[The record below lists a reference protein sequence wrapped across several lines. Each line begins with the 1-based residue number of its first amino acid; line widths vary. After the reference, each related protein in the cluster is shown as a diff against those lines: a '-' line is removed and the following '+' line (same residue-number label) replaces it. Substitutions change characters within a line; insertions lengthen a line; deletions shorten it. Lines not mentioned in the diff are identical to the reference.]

1 MERSAGITSIYN
13 TLVTTEFYDRVPET
27 SLATA
32 LGGSADF
39 QIWDGSATEAT
50 NTFRLPIPDGA
61 ETGSF
66 SFSANRNSNGTDGNN
81 ENTGS
86 GDVFIDLANGTT
98 SGSLVFLR
106 VGTPDL
112 VAWSDLPFGEQLLD
126 NIVGNGGG
134 DQVVSNR
141 TDLADTV
148 DDLAVLFTW
157 DVVTDPDGSQV
168 LEVTLGA
175 GRGETY
181 GVLTQTNWFGRCEV
195 EITADPT
202 NGTFNVGSL
211 NAATGL
217 WEVDPADYP
226 ALTFTPNADFFG
238 QVDITASICGI
249 ESVTEVVVKA
259 DTDNDGVAD
268 VDDADKDGDGILDTD
283 EGVSL
288 PEFVNGDFSAGMHGL
303 HNDRPN

>member
-1 MERSAGITSIYN
+1 M
-13 TLVTTEFYDRVPET
+13 
-27 SLATA
+27 
-32 LGGSADF
+32 
-39 QIWDGSATEAT
+39 
-50 NTFRLPIPDGA
+50 
-61 ETGSF
+61 
-66 SFSANRNSNGTDGNN
+66 
-81 ENTGS
+81 
-86 GDVFIDLANGTT
+86 FIDLENGTT

-112 VAWSDLPFGEQLLD
+112 VAWSNLPFGERLQD

-141 TDLADTV
+141 TDLDDTI

-168 LEVTLGA
+168 LEVTLDA

-211 NAATGL
+211 NAVTGL
-217 WEVDPADYP
+217 WEVDPADYA
-226 ALTFTPNADFFG
+226 ALTFTPNEGFFG
-238 QVDITASICGI
+238 DATTINVTYCGEEFETNVFI
-249 ESVTEVVVKA
+249 EP
-259 DTDNDGVAD
+259 DTDDDGVAD

-283 EGVSL
+283 EGVSF
-288 PEFVNGDFSAGMHGL
+288 PEFHK
-303 HNDRPN
+303 R